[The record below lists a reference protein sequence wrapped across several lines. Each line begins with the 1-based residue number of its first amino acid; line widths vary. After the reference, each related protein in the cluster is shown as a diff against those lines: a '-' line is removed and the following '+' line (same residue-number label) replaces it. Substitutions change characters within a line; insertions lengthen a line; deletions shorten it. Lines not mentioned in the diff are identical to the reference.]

1 MFGDRAEKRAAIHAA
16 IVDADDGVFISQDAM
31 DAWIS
36 SWDTDSEL
44 PTPKPDL
51 LSGP

>member
-1 MFGDRAEKRAAIHAA
+1 MLRDRAEKRAAIHTA
-16 IVDADDGVFISQDAM
+16 IVEADDGAFISQDAM

-44 PTPKPDL
+44 PPPKPDI